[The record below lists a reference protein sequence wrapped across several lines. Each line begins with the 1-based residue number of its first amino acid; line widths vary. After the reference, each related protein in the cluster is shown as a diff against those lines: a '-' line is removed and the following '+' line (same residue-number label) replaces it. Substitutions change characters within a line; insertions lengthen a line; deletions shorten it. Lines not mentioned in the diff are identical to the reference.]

1 MVRPTGLMKRQ
12 PKCGDQGRS
21 ARTDNLGN
29 VRAMWNWWRTSQGY
43 CTLCAI
49 AVIAAFLYAAF
60 SIEPRLQPTPPSSK
74 DQPVVTSDQSANQG
88 NGRRDQQENFWQWT
102 TKDAAGFY
110 TFLLAAVTGGLVL
123 VAAFQAGMFVWQL
136 KLMREGIND
145 AKTAADTAT
154 TAAAAATTQAQE
166 LRRSAD
172 ATERVLTELERPWLF
187 LEATQ
192 ITWRD
197 TPLPPGGTRGT
208 GVFGTGVL
216 NDWLITL
223 KFRNIGRMPALIEAC
238 AFKIEDKAS
247 LPQVPD
253 YSNSS
258 FLATSRTVRSGDI
271 IETQSVGP
279 APGRQNPLVFYGRV
293 IYKELNGRTHHAGFA
308 LEMSWYVPACS
319 PYNNDAYDYYD

>member
-1 MVRPTGLMKRQ
+1 MGRAWPGYRVVIGVDEPPETTYEAST
-12 PKCGDQGRS
+12 QGRRS
-21 ARTDNLGN
+21 RRSVRIDNLGGLKT
-29 VRAMWNWWRTSQGY
+29 MWKWWRTSQGY
-43 CTLCAI
+43 CTLCAV
-49 AVIAAFLYAAF
+49 AVITAFLYAAF
-60 SIEPRLQPTPPSSK
+60 SIEPRLQQAPPSSSQH
-74 DQPVVTSDQSANQG
+74 QPVATSDQSANQG
-88 NGRRDQQENFWQWT
+88 TSRRDQRETFWQWT

-247 LPQVPD
+247 LPQGRPD

-279 APGRQNPLVFYGRV
+279 VREDQIRSFSTGA
-293 IYKELNGRTHHAGFA
+293 
-308 LEMSWYVPACS
+308 
-319 PYNNDAYDYYD
+319 

>member
-1 MVRPTGLMKRQ
+1 MDRPTGLMKRQ
-12 PKCGDQGRS
+12 SKCGDQGRS

-60 SIEPRLQPTPPSSK
+60 SIEPRLQPEPRPSSQ
-74 DQPVVTSDQSANQG
+74 DQPVTTNHQSANQIIS
-88 NGRRDQQENFWQWT
+88 RRDQRETFWQWT

-172 ATERVLTELERPWLF
+172 ATERVLTELERPWL
-187 LEATQ
+187 
-192 ITWRD
+192 
-197 TPLPPGGTRGT
+197 
-208 GVFGTGVL
+208 
-216 NDWLITL
+216 
-223 KFRNIGRMPALIEAC
+223 
-238 AFKIEDKAS
+238 
-247 LPQVPD
+247 VP
-253 YSNSS
+253 
-258 FLATSRTVRSGDI
+258 
-271 IETQSVGP
+271 
-279 APGRQNPLVFYGRV
+279 
-293 IYKELNGRTHHAGFA
+293 
-308 LEMSWYVPACS
+308 
-319 PYNNDAYDYYD
+319 